1 MARPKRLRFP
11 VKINLMIEE
20 ENKNKAIEIAKKRGI
35 SVGRL
40 FEYWLSQELNGSLP
54 KEDSSES

>member
-1 MARPKRLRFP
+1 
-11 VKINLMIEE
+11 MIEE
-20 ENKNKAIEIAKKRGI
+20 ENKYKAIEIAKKRGI

-40 FEYWLSQELNGSLP
+40 FEYWLSQELNGSIP

>member
-1 MARPKRLRFP
+1 MFP

>member
-11 VKINLMIEE
+11 AKINLMIEE
-20 ENKNKAIEIAKKRGI
+20 ESKYKAIEIAKKRGI

-40 FEYWLSQELNGSLP
+40 FEYWLSQELNGSIP